1 MGGVNRRQAIAGL
14 GGVSL
19 SALLAACS
27 DDDSSGS
34 DGGGGGERT
43 TASEFDGAARCTQT
57 AEQTEGP
64 FYFDVDKVRSDI
76 REDREGVPLE
86 LGVRVRQAGGC
97 EPIKDAAVDIW
108 HCDAEGS
115 DSEPGETYLR
125 GIQVTSR
132 DGFNSSDSLY
142 QKDLELTL
150 SRRGEGYRG
159 LMTVDVARA

>member
-43 TASEFDGAARCTQT
+43 TASEFDGAARCTHT

-64 FYFDVDKVRSDI
+64 FF
-76 REDREGVPLE
+76 E

-115 DSEPGETYLR
+115 DSEPGET
-125 GIQVTSR
+125 
-132 DGFNSSDSLY
+132 
-142 QKDLELTL
+142 
-150 SRRGEGYRG
+150 
-159 LMTVDVARA
+159 